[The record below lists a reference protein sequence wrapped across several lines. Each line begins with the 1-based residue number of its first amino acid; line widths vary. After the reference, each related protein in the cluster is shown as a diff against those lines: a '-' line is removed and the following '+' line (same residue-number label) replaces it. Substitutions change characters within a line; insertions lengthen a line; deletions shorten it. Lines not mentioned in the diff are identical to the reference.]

1 VKSAV
6 RENLEH
12 KTVETN
18 PLIKKLRIQPGQ
30 RLLILNAPE
39 GYLSNLGQL
48 PDGVEVKDV
57 PDGVFDFVQ
66 VFVKSITELEK
77 QVPVAIK
84 AVKYDGLVWIC
95 YPKQSSGIKT
105 DINRDTG
112 WSVVQK
118 AGLRPVTQVAI
129 DDTWSAL
136 RFRPVER
143 VGS

>member
-1 VKSAV
+1 M
-6 RENLEH
+6 
-12 KTVETN
+12 ETN

-57 PDGVFDFVQ
+57 LDGVFDFVQ

-84 AVKYDGLVWIC
+84 AVKYDGLLWIC

>member
-1 VKSAV
+1 M
-6 RENLEH
+6 
-12 KTVETN
+12 ETN

-48 PDGVEVKDV
+48 PDGVEVNDV

-84 AVKYDGLVWIC
+84 TVKYDGLLWIC

>member
-1 VKSAV
+1 M
-6 RENLEH
+6 
-12 KTVETN
+12 ETAS
-18 PLIKKLRIQPGQ
+18 LIKKLRIQPGQ
-30 RLLILNAPE
+30 RLLILNIPE
-39 GYLSNLGQL
+39 GYISTLGQL
-48 PDGVEVKDV
+48 PEGVEVIDM
-57 PDGVFDFVQ
+57 PNGVFDFVQ
-66 VFVKSITELEK
+66 VFVKSISELEK
-77 QVPVAIK
+77 QAPVAIK
-84 AVKYDGLVWIC
+84 AVKYDGLLWIC

>member
-1 VKSAV
+1 M
-6 RENLEH
+6 
-12 KTVETN
+12 ETN

-84 AVKYDGLVWIC
+84 AVKYDGLLWIC

>member
-1 VKSAV
+1 MEAAS
-6 RENLEH
+6 
-12 KTVETN
+12 
-18 PLIKKLRIQPGQ
+18 LIKKLRIQPGQ
-30 RLLILNAPE
+30 RLLILNIPE
-39 GYLSNLGQL
+39 GYISTLGQL
-48 PDGVEVKDV
+48 PEGVEVIDM
-57 PDGVFDFVQ
+57 PNGVFDFVQ
-66 VFVKSITELEK
+66 VFVKSISELEK
-77 QVPVAIK
+77 QAPVAIK
-84 AVKYDGLVWIC
+84 AVKYDGLLWIC

>member
-1 VKSAV
+1 
-6 RENLEH
+6 
-12 KTVETN
+12 VETN
-18 PLIKKLRIQPGQ
+18 PLIKKLRIQPDQ
-30 RLLILNAPE
+30 KLLILNAPE
-39 GYLSNLGQL
+39 GYITTLGQL
-48 PDGVEVKDV
+48 PEGVEVKDT
-57 PDGVFDFVQ
+57 PNGEFDFVQ
-66 VFVKSITELEK
+66 LFVRSISELEAHT
-77 QVPVAIK
+77 PAAIK
-84 AVKYDGLVWIC
+84 AVKYDGLLWFC

>member
-1 VKSAV
+1 
-6 RENLEH
+6 
-12 KTVETN
+12 VEISS
-18 PLIKKLRIQPGQ
+18 LIKKLRIQPGQ
-30 RLLILNAPE
+30 RLLVINAPE
-39 GYLSNLGQL
+39 GYISTLGQL
-48 PDGVEVKDV
+48 PEGVEVIDV
-57 PDGVFDFVQ
+57 PNGIFDFVQ
-66 VFVKSITELEK
+66 VFVKSLSELEK
-77 QVPVAIK
+77 QAPVAIK
-84 AVKYDGLVWIC
+84 AVKYDGLFWIC

-112 WSVVQK
+112 WSVVQQ

>member
-1 VKSAV
+1 M
-6 RENLEH
+6 
-12 KTVETN
+12 ETN

-39 GYLSNLGQL
+39 GYSSALGQL
-48 PDGVEVKDV
+48 PEGAEVKDV

-84 AVKYDGLVWIC
+84 AVKYDGLLWIC

>member
-1 VKSAV
+1 M
-6 RENLEH
+6 
-12 KTVETN
+12 ETN

>member
-1 VKSAV
+1 M
-6 RENLEH
+6 
-12 KTVETN
+12 ETN

-48 PDGVEVKDV
+48 PDGVEVNDV

-77 QVPVAIK
+77 QASVAIK